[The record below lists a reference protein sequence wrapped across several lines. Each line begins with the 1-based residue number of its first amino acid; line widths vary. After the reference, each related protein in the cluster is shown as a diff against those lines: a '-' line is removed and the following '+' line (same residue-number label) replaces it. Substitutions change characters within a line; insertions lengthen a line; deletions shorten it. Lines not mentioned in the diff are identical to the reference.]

1 MAETPTNAVAA
12 TLAHTGSGE
21 LHAEPTFL
29 GISAAGFVALSML
42 VVIAIM
48 IWQRVP
54 RLIARALDGRIDT
67 IRRDLDEASRL
78 RAEAEAMLAA
88 AQSRDANSRDEA
100 ASIVRHAEA
109 EAAAMRRKAEND
121 AADLVARRSQMAE
134 DRIGAAERQA
144 IGEVRARAA
153 EVAVRAAGSLIAIRH
168 GAAEDQPV
176 ISRAIAGL
184 GAGLS
189 RPN

>member
-1 MAETPTNAVAA
+1 MAEANTNAVAG
-12 TLAHTGSGE
+12 TLAPAGGAGE
-21 LHAEPTFL
+21 LHAEPSVL
-29 GISAAGFVALSML
+29 GISAGGFVALSML

-48 IWQRVP
+48 LWRGVPALVARV
-54 RLIARALDGRIDT
+54 LDGRIDT
-67 IRRDLDEASRL
+67 IRHDLDEASRL

-88 AQSRDANSRDEA
+88 AKSRDANSREEA
-100 ASIVRHAEA
+100 ASIVHHAEI
-109 EAAAMRRKAEND
+109 EAVAMRRKAEAD

-153 EVAVRAAGSLIAIRH
+153 DVAVRAAAALIAARH
-168 GAAEDQPV
+168 GATEDQQV
-176 ISRAIAGL
+176 ISRAIDGL
-184 GAGLS
+184 G